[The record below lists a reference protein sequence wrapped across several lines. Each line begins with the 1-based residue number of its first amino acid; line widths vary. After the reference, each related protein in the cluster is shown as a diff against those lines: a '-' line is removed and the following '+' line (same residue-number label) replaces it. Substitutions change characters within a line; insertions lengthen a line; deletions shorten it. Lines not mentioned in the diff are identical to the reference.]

1 MLRFWP
7 KNTRNVCD
15 IYFFID
21 GNVFCTYRIGKICF
35 CIIYLEFPLAIVSGK
50 DMGTFGE
57 LYQNSCPKT

>member
-1 MLRFWP
+1 MLRFRP
-7 KNTRNVCD
+7 KNTRNVWD
-15 IYFFID
+15 IYIYIFCD

-57 LYQNSCPKT
+57 LYQNS